1 MKLEDKKR
9 MAAKAF
15 AVFFLFMA
23 AAGGL
28 SRAAAAMTVP
38 LADTRSY
45 QEGRLNLDLTGTAV
59 AEAKEETLVS
69 LDKEQRILSAAKT
82 GTQVKAGDVLVQ
94 YDTKYLQKAVEE
106 KRAEVKK
113 LELSLEQARIQ
124 GEPQERVAAS
134 NGAAR
139 DLDLADQGLA
149 QAQSDYDQA
158 VNDSQNVQNQAQSD
172 YDAGVAQ
179 ADQDRNNAYSQAQ
192 ALEEQAQ
199 ELETWGSQLESQGD
213 SEGAG
218 AQYTQAEDLRQQ
230 AQALR
235 QEADQAYEA
244 ALSQVQAE
252 YDAAVSQAQDIL
264 SQAESALNDQAQ
276 AQAQAQNAYTS
287 AQEEDAAA
295 AANDQKSQAASSYD
309 QQSIQVDL
317 DQAKKELSQMEK
329 IQQAKGQV
337 TAPADGVVTDRNV
350 QTGGITDDSS
360 YLILGTGGLQIK
372 GSLKLQDLEKVEP
385 EDTVEITVSGQGK
398 KLQGKVTCTGAE
410 GTGETA
416 QGTGALGQG
425 AGTAQDTDAGGYFYA
440 DIEDA
445 SVTWGAQVSYSIE
458 KQSDSSYEMLIPLS
472 AVRQDAEGTYCLIAQ
487 AGDTVL
493 GTEYRAVRVNITV
506 EDKDSTQAAVTGN
519 LGRDDL
525 VISGSTKEIT
535 EGDKV
540 RLKE

>member
-158 VNDSQNVQNQAQSD
+158 VNDSQNAQNQAQSD

-199 ELETWGSQLESQGD
+199 ELETQGSQLESQGD

-264 SQAESALNDQAQ
+264 SQAEAALNDQAQ

-425 AGTAQDTDAGGYFYA
+425 ADTAQDTDAGGYFYA

>member
-15 AVFFLFMA
+15 AAFFLFMA

-38 LADTRSY
+38 LADTRTY

-134 NGAAR
+134 NGAVR

-158 VNDSQNVQNQAQSD
+158 VNDSQNAQNQAQSD

-199 ELETWGSQLESQGD
+199 ELETQGSQLESQGD

-264 SQAESALNDQAQ
+264 SQAEAALNDQAQ

-398 KLQGKVTCTGAE
+398 KLQGKVTRTGAE

>member
-38 LADTRSY
+38 LADTRTY

-134 NGAAR
+134 NGAVR

-158 VNDSQNVQNQAQSD
+158 VNDSQNAQNQAQSD

-199 ELETWGSQLESQGD
+199 ELETQGSQLESQGD

-264 SQAESALNDQAQ
+264 SQAEAALNDQAQ

-525 VISGSTKEIT
+525 VISGSTKDIT

>member
-9 MAAKAF
+9 IAAKAF
-15 AVFFLFMA
+15 AAFFLFMA

-38 LADTRSY
+38 LADTGTYR
-45 QEGRLNLDLTGTAV
+45 EGRLNLDLTGTAV

-94 YDTKYLQKAVEE
+94 YDTQYLQKAVEE
-106 KRAEVKK
+106 KQAEVKK

-158 VNDSQNVQNQAQSD
+158 ANESQNARNQAQSD

-179 ADQDRNNAYSQAQ
+179 ADQDRSNAYSQAQ

-199 ELETWGSQLESQGD
+199 ELETQGSQLESQGD

-252 YDAAVSQAQDIL
+252 YDAAVSRAQDSL
-264 SQAESALNDQAQ
+264 SQAEEALKAQ

-337 TAPADGVVTDRNV
+337 TAPADGVVTDRNI

-445 SVTWGAQVSYSIE
+445 SVTWGTQVSYSIE
-458 KQSDSSYEMLIPLS
+458 KQSGSSYEMLIPLS

-525 VISGSTKEIT
+525 VISGSTKDIT

>member
-9 MAAKAF
+9 IAAKAF
-15 AVFFLFMA
+15 AAFFLFMA

-38 LADTRSY
+38 LADTRTY

-82 GTQVKAGDVLVQ
+82 GTQVKTGDVLVQ
-94 YDTKYLQKAVEE
+94 YDTQYLQKAVEE
-106 KRAEVKK
+106 KQAEVKK

-158 VNDSQNVQNQAQSD
+158 ANESQNARNQAQSD

-179 ADQDRNNAYSQAQ
+179 ADQDRSNAYSQAQ

-199 ELETWGSQLESQGD
+199 ELETQGSQLESQGD

-252 YDAAVSQAQDIL
+252 YDAAVSRAQDSL
-264 SQAESALNDQAQ
+264 SQAEEALKAQ

-445 SVTWGAQVSYSIE
+445 SVTWGTQVSYSIE
-458 KQSDSSYEMLIPLS
+458 KQSGSSYEMLIPLS

-506 EDKDSTQAAVTGN
+506 EDNDSTQAAVTGN

-525 VISGSTKEIT
+525 VISGSTKDIT

>member
-158 VNDSQNVQNQAQSD
+158 VNDSQNAQNQAQSD

-218 AQYTQAEDLRQQ
+218 TQYTQAEDLRQQ

-264 SQAESALNDQAQ
+264 SQAEAALNDQAQ

-398 KLQGKVTCTGAE
+398 KLQGKVTRTGAE

>member
-38 LADTRSY
+38 LADTRTY

-158 VNDSQNVQNQAQSD
+158 VNDSQNAQNQAQSD

-199 ELETWGSQLESQGD
+199 ELETQGSQLESQGD

-252 YDAAVSQAQDIL
+252 YDAAVSRAQDSL
-264 SQAESALNDQAQ
+264 SQAEEVLKAQAQ

>member
-158 VNDSQNVQNQAQSD
+158 VNDSQNAQNQAQSD

-264 SQAESALNDQAQ
+264 SQAEAALNDQAQ

>member
-158 VNDSQNVQNQAQSD
+158 VNDSQNAQNQAQSD

-218 AQYTQAEDLRQQ
+218 TQYTQAEDLRQQ

-264 SQAESALNDQAQ
+264 SQAEAALNDQAQ

-525 VISGSTKEIT
+525 VISGSTKDIT

>member
-15 AVFFLFMA
+15 AVFFIFMA

-38 LADTRSY
+38 LADTGTY
-45 QEGRLNLDLTGTAV
+45 QEGRLNLNLTGTAV

-69 LDKEQRILSAAKT
+69 LDKEQRILSVAKT

-94 YDTKYLQKAVEE
+94 YDTQYLKKSVEE
-106 KRAEVKK
+106 KQAEVKK

-124 GEPQERVAAS
+124 GEPEDRVAAS

-139 DLDLADQGLA
+139 DLDLANQGLA

-158 VNDSQNVQNQAQSD
+158 ANESQNAQNQAQSD
-172 YDAGVAQ
+172 YDAGVAK
-179 ADQDRNNAYSQAQ
+179 AGQDRDNAYSQAQ
-192 ALEEQAQ
+192 ALEDQAG
-199 ELETWGSQLESQGD
+199 ELEAGGAELESQGD
-213 SEGAG
+213 REEAG
-218 AQYTQAEDLRQQ
+218 ARYTQAEDLRQQ
-230 AQALR
+230 AQTLR

-252 YDAAVSQAQDIL
+252 YEAAVSQAQDSL
-264 SQAESALNDQAQ
+264 SQAEAALEAQAQ
-276 AQAQAQNAYTS
+276 SQAQAQNAYTS
-287 AQEEDAAA
+287 AKEEDAAA
-295 AANDQKSQAASSYD
+295 TANDQKSQAASSYD

-329 IQQAKGQV
+329 IRQVKGQV
-337 TAPADGVVTDRNV
+337 TAPEDGVVTDMNV

-360 YLILGTGGLQIK
+360 YLLLGTGGLQIK
-372 GSLKLQDLEKVEP
+372 GSLELQDLEKVEP
-385 EDTVEITVSGQGK
+385 EDTVEISVSGQGK
-398 KLQGKVTCTGAE
+398 KLQGKVTRTGAE
-410 GTGETA
+410 NAGGQAETGGSAEA
-416 QGTGALGQG
+416 SGES
-425 AGTAQDTDAGGYFYA
+425 QDPGGYFYA
-440 DIEDA
+440 DIQDGA
-445 SVTWGAQVSYSIE
+445 LSWGTQVSYSIE
-458 KQSDSSYEMLIPLS
+458 KQSGSSYEMLIPLS
-472 AVRQDAEGTYCLIAQ
+472 AVRQDSGGTYCLIAE
-487 AGDTVL
+487 ARDTVL
-493 GTEYRAVRVNITV
+493 GTEYRASRVNITV

-525 VISGSTKEIT
+525 VISGSTKDIG

>member
-158 VNDSQNVQNQAQSD
+158 VNDSQNAQNQAQSD

-264 SQAESALNDQAQ
+264 SQAEAALNDQAQ

-287 AQEEDAAA
+287 AQEEDATA

>member
-15 AVFFLFMA
+15 AAFFLFMA

-38 LADTRSY
+38 LADTGTY

-94 YDTKYLQKAVEE
+94 YDTQYLQKAVEE
-106 KRAEVKK
+106 KQAEVKK

-158 VNDSQNVQNQAQSD
+158 VNDSQNAQNQAQSD

-264 SQAESALNDQAQ
+264 SQAEAALNDQAQ

-398 KLQGKVTCTGAE
+398 KLQGKVTRTGAE

>member
-15 AVFFLFMA
+15 AVFFIFMA

-38 LADTRSY
+38 LADTGTY
-45 QEGRLNLDLTGTAV
+45 QEGRLGLNLTGTAV

-69 LDKEQRILSAAKT
+69 LDKEQRILSVAKT

-94 YDTKYLQKAVEE
+94 YDTQYLKKSVEE
-106 KRAEVKK
+106 KQAEVKK

-124 GEPQERVAAS
+124 GEPEDRVAAS

-139 DLDLADQGLA
+139 DLDLANQGLA

-158 VNDSQNVQNQAQSD
+158 VNDSQNAQNQAQSD
-172 YDAGVAQ
+172 YDAGVAK
-179 ADQDRNNAYSQAQ
+179 AGQDRDNAYSQSQ
-192 ALEEQAQ
+192 ALEDQAG
-199 ELETWGSQLESQGD
+199 ELEAQGAELESQGD

-218 AQYTQAEDLRQQ
+218 DRYTQAEDLRQQ
-230 AQALR
+230 AQTLR

-252 YDAAVSQAQDIL
+252 YEAAVSQAQDSL
-264 SQAESALNDQAQ
+264 SQAEAALEAQAQ
-276 AQAQAQNAYTS
+276 SQAQAQNAYTS

-337 TAPADGVVTDRNV
+337 TAPEDGVVTDMNV

-372 GSLKLQDLEKVEP
+372 GSLELQDLEKVEP
-385 EDTVEITVSGQGK
+385 EDTVEISVSGQGK
-398 KLQGKVTCTGAE
+398 KLQGKVTRTGAE
-410 GTGETA
+410 NAGDQAGTGGSAEA
-416 QGTGALGQG
+416 SGES
-425 AGTAQDTDAGGYFYA
+425 QDPGGYFYA
-440 DIEDA
+440 DIQDGA
-445 SVTWGAQVSYSIE
+445 LSWGTQVSYSID
-458 KQSDSSYEMLIPLS
+458 KQSGSSYEMLIPLS
-472 AVRQDAEGTYCLIAQ
+472 AVRQDSGGTYCLIAE
-487 AGDTVL
+487 ARDTVL
-493 GTEYRAVRVNITV
+493 GTEYRASRVNITV

-525 VISGSTKEIT
+525 VISGSTKDIG

>member
-158 VNDSQNVQNQAQSD
+158 VNDSQNAQNQAQSD

-199 ELETWGSQLESQGD
+199 ELETQGSQLESQGD

-264 SQAESALNDQAQ
+264 SQAEAALNDQAQ

-472 AVRQDAEGTYCLIAQ
+472 AVRQDAEGTYCFIAQ

>member
-38 LADTRSY
+38 LADTRTY

-134 NGAAR
+134 NGAVR

-158 VNDSQNVQNQAQSD
+158 VNDSQNAQNQAQSD

-199 ELETWGSQLESQGD
+199 ELETQGSQLESQGD

-264 SQAESALNDQAQ
+264 SQAEAALNDQAQ

-398 KLQGKVTCTGAE
+398 KLQGKVTRTGAE

-525 VISGSTKEIT
+525 VISGSTKDIT

>member
-94 YDTKYLQKAVEE
+94 YDTQYLQKAVEE
-106 KRAEVKK
+106 KQAEVKK

-158 VNDSQNVQNQAQSD
+158 VNDSQNAQNQAQSD

-199 ELETWGSQLESQGD
+199 ELETQGSQLESQGD

-264 SQAESALNDQAQ
+264 SQAEAALNDQAQ

>member
-158 VNDSQNVQNQAQSD
+158 VNDSQNAQNQAQSD

-218 AQYTQAEDLRQQ
+218 TQYTQAEDLRQQ

-264 SQAESALNDQAQ
+264 SQAEAALNDQAQ

>member
-134 NGAAR
+134 NGAVR

-158 VNDSQNVQNQAQSD
+158 VNDSQNAQNQAQSD

-199 ELETWGSQLESQGD
+199 ELETQGSQLESQGD

-264 SQAESALNDQAQ
+264 SQAEAALNDQAQ

>member
-38 LADTRSY
+38 LADTRTY

-94 YDTKYLQKAVEE
+94 YDTQYLQKAVEE
-106 KRAEVKK
+106 KQAEVKK

-158 VNDSQNVQNQAQSD
+158 VNDSQNAQNQAQSD

-179 ADQDRNNAYSQAQ
+179 ADQDRSNAYSQAQ

-199 ELETWGSQLESQGD
+199 ELETQGSQLESQGD

-252 YDAAVSQAQDIL
+252 YDAAVSRAQDSL
-264 SQAESALNDQAQ
+264 SQAEEALKAQAQ
-276 AQAQAQNAYTS
+276 AQAQA
-287 AQEEDAAA
+287 
-295 AANDQKSQAASSYD
+295 
-309 QQSIQVDL
+309 
-317 DQAKKELSQMEK
+317 
-329 IQQAKGQV
+329 
-337 TAPADGVVTDRNV
+337 
-350 QTGGITDDSS
+350 
-360 YLILGTGGLQIK
+360 
-372 GSLKLQDLEKVEP
+372 
-385 EDTVEITVSGQGK
+385 
-398 KLQGKVTCTGAE
+398 
-410 GTGETA
+410 
-416 QGTGALGQG
+416 
-425 AGTAQDTDAGGYFYA
+425 
-440 DIEDA
+440 
-445 SVTWGAQVSYSIE
+445 
-458 KQSDSSYEMLIPLS
+458 
-472 AVRQDAEGTYCLIAQ
+472 
-487 AGDTVL
+487 
-493 GTEYRAVRVNITV
+493 
-506 EDKDSTQAAVTGN
+506 
-519 LGRDDL
+519 
-525 VISGSTKEIT
+525 
-535 EGDKV
+535 
-540 RLKE
+540 

>member
-38 LADTRSY
+38 LADTRTY

-94 YDTKYLQKAVEE
+94 YDTQYLQKAVEE
-106 KRAEVKK
+106 KQAEVKK

-158 VNDSQNVQNQAQSD
+158 VNDSQNAQNQAQSD

-199 ELETWGSQLESQGD
+199 ELETQGSQLESQGD

-264 SQAESALNDQAQ
+264 SQAEAALNDQAQ

-525 VISGSTKEIT
+525 VISGSTKDIT

>member
-158 VNDSQNVQNQAQSD
+158 VNDSQNAQNQAQSD

-264 SQAESALNDQAQ
+264 SQAEAALNDQAQ

-525 VISGSTKEIT
+525 VISGSTKDIT

-540 RLKE
+540 WLKE

>member
-94 YDTKYLQKAVEE
+94 YDTQYLQKAVEE
-106 KRAEVKK
+106 KQAEVKK

-158 VNDSQNVQNQAQSD
+158 ANESQNARNQAQSD

-179 ADQDRNNAYSQAQ
+179 ADQDRSNAYSQAQ

-199 ELETWGSQLESQGD
+199 ELETQGSQLESQGD

-264 SQAESALNDQAQ
+264 SQAEAALNDQAQ

-398 KLQGKVTCTGAE
+398 KLQGKVTRTGAE

-416 QGTGALGQG
+416 QAAGALDQG

-445 SVTWGAQVSYSIE
+445 SVTWGTQVSYSIE
-458 KQSDSSYEMLIPLS
+458 KQSGSSYEMLIPLS

-525 VISGSTKEIT
+525 VISGSTKDIT

>member
-15 AVFFLFMA
+15 AAFFIFMA

-38 LADTRSY
+38 LADTGTY
-45 QEGRLNLDLTGTAV
+45 QEGRLNLNLTGTAV

-69 LDKEQRILSAAKT
+69 LDKDQRILSVAKT
-82 GTQVKAGDVLVQ
+82 GTQVEAGEVLLQ
-94 YDTKYLQKAVEE
+94 YDPQYLQKSVEE
-106 KRAEVKK
+106 KQAEVKK

-158 VNDSQNVQNQAQSD
+158 VNDSQNAQNQAQSD

-252 YDAAVSQAQDIL
+252 YDAAVSQAQDSL
-264 SQAESALNDQAQ
+264 SQAEEALKAQAQ

-398 KLQGKVTCTGAE
+398 KLQGKVTRTGAE

-416 QGTGALGQG
+416 QGTGALDQG

-445 SVTWGAQVSYSIE
+445 SVTWCTQVSYSIE
-458 KQSDSSYEMLIPLS
+458 KQSGSSYEMLIPLS

-525 VISGSTKEIT
+525 VISGSTKDIT

>member
-15 AVFFLFMA
+15 AVFFIFMA

-38 LADTRSY
+38 LADTGTY
-45 QEGRLNLDLTGTAV
+45 QEGRLSLNLTGTAV
-59 AEAKEETLVS
+59 TEAKEETLVS
-69 LDKEQRILSAAKT
+69 LDKEQRILSVAKT
-82 GTQVKAGDVLVQ
+82 GTQVKTGDVLVQ
-94 YDTKYLQKAVEE
+94 YDTQYLQKSVEE
-106 KRAEVKK
+106 KQAEVKK

-124 GEPQERVAAS
+124 GEPQDRVAAS

-139 DLDLADQGLA
+139 DLDLANQGLA

-158 VNDSQNVQNQAQSD
+158 VNDSQNAQSQAQSD
-172 YDAGVAQ
+172 YDVGVAQ
-179 ADQDRNNAYSQAQ
+179 AGQDRDNAYSQAQ
-192 ALEEQAQ
+192 ALEDQAG
-199 ELETWGSQLESQGD
+199 ELEAQGAELEGQGD
-213 SEGAG
+213 NEGAG
-218 AQYTQAEDLRQQ
+218 AQYIQAEDLRQQ
-230 AQALR
+230 AQSLR

-244 ALSQVQAE
+244 ALSQAQAE
-252 YDAAVSQAQDIL
+252 YDAAVSQAQDSL
-264 SQAESALNDQAQ
+264 SQAEAALEAQAQ
-276 AQAQAQNAYTS
+276 SQAQAQNAYTS

-337 TAPADGVVTDRNV
+337 TAPEDGVVTDMNV
-350 QTGGITDDSS
+350 QTGGVTDDSS
-360 YLILGTGGLQIK
+360 YLLLGTGGLQLK
-372 GSLKLQDLEKVEP
+372 GSLELQDLEKVEP
-385 EDTVEITVSGQGK
+385 EDTVEISVSGQGK
-398 KLQGKVTCTGAE
+398 KLQGKVTRTGAE
-410 GTGETA
+410 GTGENT
-416 QGTGALGQG
+416 QGAGASGQG
-425 AGTAQDTDAGGYFYA
+425 ASTIQGTDPGGYFYA
-440 DIEDA
+440 DIEGA
-445 SVTWGAQVSYSIE
+445 AVTWGAQVSYSIE
-458 KQSDSSYEMLIPLS
+458 KQSSSSYEMLIPLS
-472 AVRQDAEGTYCLIAQ
+472 AVRQDSEGTYCLIAE

-506 EDKDSTQAAVTGN
+506 EDKDNTQAAVTGN

-525 VISGSTKEIT
+525 VISGSTKDIT

>member
-158 VNDSQNVQNQAQSD
+158 VNDSQNAQNQAQSD

-199 ELETWGSQLESQGD
+199 ELETQGSQLESQGD

-244 ALSQVQAE
+244 ALFQVQAE
-252 YDAAVSQAQDIL
+252 YDAAVSQAQDSL
-264 SQAESALNDQAQ
+264 TQAEEVLKAQAQ

>member
-158 VNDSQNVQNQAQSD
+158 VNDSQNAQNQAQSD

-199 ELETWGSQLESQGD
+199 ELETQGSQLESQGD

-264 SQAESALNDQAQ
+264 SQAEAALNDQAQ

-398 KLQGKVTCTGAE
+398 KLQGKVTRTGAE

>member
-38 LADTRSY
+38 LADTRTY

-134 NGAAR
+134 NGAVR

-158 VNDSQNVQNQAQSD
+158 VNDSQNAQNQAQSD

-199 ELETWGSQLESQGD
+199 ELETQGSQLESQGD

-264 SQAESALNDQAQ
+264 SQAEAALNDQAQ

>member
-94 YDTKYLQKAVEE
+94 YDTQYLQKAVEE
-106 KRAEVKK
+106 KQAEVKK

-134 NGAAR
+134 NGAVR

-158 VNDSQNVQNQAQSD
+158 VNDSQNAQNQAQSD

-252 YDAAVSQAQDIL
+252 YDAAVSQAQDSL
-264 SQAESALNDQAQ
+264 SQAEEALKAQAQ

-525 VISGSTKEIT
+525 VISGSTKDIT

>member
-94 YDTKYLQKAVEE
+94 YDTQYLQKAVEE
-106 KRAEVKK
+106 KQAEVKK

-134 NGAAR
+134 NGAVR

-158 VNDSQNVQNQAQSD
+158 VNDSQNAQNQAQSD

-199 ELETWGSQLESQGD
+199 ELETQGSQLESQGD

-252 YDAAVSQAQDIL
+252 YDAAVSQAQDSL
-264 SQAESALNDQAQ
+264 SQAEEALKAQAQ

>member
-134 NGAAR
+134 NGAVR

-158 VNDSQNVQNQAQSD
+158 VNDSQNAQNQAQSD

-264 SQAESALNDQAQ
+264 SQAEAALNDQAQ

>member
-94 YDTKYLQKAVEE
+94 YDTQYLQKAVEE
-106 KRAEVKK
+106 KQAEVKK

-134 NGAAR
+134 NGAVR

-158 VNDSQNVQNQAQSD
+158 VNDSQNAQNQAQSD

-199 ELETWGSQLESQGD
+199 ELETQGSQLESQGD

-264 SQAESALNDQAQ
+264 SQAEAALNDQAQ

-398 KLQGKVTCTGAE
+398 KLQGKVTRTGAE

-525 VISGSTKEIT
+525 VISGSTKDIT

>member
-15 AVFFLFMA
+15 AAFFLFMA

-38 LADTRSY
+38 LADTRTY

-94 YDTKYLQKAVEE
+94 YDTQYLQKAVEE
-106 KRAEVKK
+106 KQAEVKK

-149 QAQSDYDQA
+149 QARSDYDQA
-158 VNDSQNVQNQAQSD
+158 ANESQNAQNQAQSD

-179 ADQDRNNAYSQAQ
+179 ADQDRSNAYSQAQ

-252 YDAAVSQAQDIL
+252 YDAAVSQAQDSL
-264 SQAESALNDQAQ
+264 SQAEEALKAQAQ

-398 KLQGKVTCTGAE
+398 KLQGKVTRTGAE

-525 VISGSTKEIT
+525 VISGSTKDIT